1 MADIEIEIDG
11 KKLTA
16 APNAM
21 VIQVADAAGI
31 YIPRFCYHKHLSVAA
46 NCRMCLVEVEK
57 SPKTLPACATPVAP
71 GMKVFTRSPK
81 ALAAQK
87 AVMEFLLINHPL
99 DCPICDQGGECEL
112 QDLSMGFGSAESFF
126 YEGKRSVKDKYI
138 GPLISTE
145 MTRCIQCTRCVR
157 FGAEI
162 AGIRELGATGR
173 GENMEIGTYIT
184 HAMKS
189 EVSGNVI
196 DICPVGALTSK
207 PFRYTAR
214 AWELDQHP
222 TVSPHDCVGSNLYA
236 HARYGTVMRMVPREN
251 VNINETWISDRDRY
265 SYEGLY
271 HADRVK
277 TPLIRK
283 NNHWQ
288 ETDWQTALEYAAN
301 GIQAAVEKNGAA
313 QLGALAAPNSTTE
326 EFYLLQKMLRSLGS
340 DNIDHRLRQS
350 DFSDQDNVGAYP
362 GLGMSFADIEQSD
375 AILLIGSNIQKE
387 QPAFALRLRKAALKG
402 TKVMVVN
409 PCDYAFHFDVAE
421 KHIVAPDEFAQ
432 TLAGIAKHLFPEAK
446 DLATKHEHKMLSD
459 LEEEKHFQA
468 LAEILQAAKNPVVI
482 LGGMALN
489 FANAS
494 VVKQLSMLVAKLA
507 GAQIGV
513 LSAAANSAGAWL
525 AGAVPHRSVACRAVN
540 TTGLTALSML
550 EEPIK
555 AFILLNVEPDHD
567 CGNPVA
573 AENALKQAEFIVA
586 MAAFHNPV
594 LDKFAH
600 VILPVA
606 PFTETAGT
614 FVNAA
619 GDWQSFHGVAS
630 AFEASRPAWKVLRV
644 LGNLFHLE
652 GFDYESSAGV
662 LHDIK
667 VAVDTMQVPPVT
679 ELKVTPKQLASAAKT
694 LIRIGTVPLYST
706 DALVRRAPS
715 LQAAQP
721 ILEGEVAA
729 VRVHHKTGA
738 KLKVAEGDIVTV
750 KQNENSIK
758 LPVLFDDSLAL
769 RCVYIPGGIIETK
782 GLSELFG
789 AVELVRD

>member
-11 KKLTA
+11 RKLTA

-87 AVMEFLLINHPL
+87 SVMEFLLINHPL

-112 QDLSMGFGSAESFF
+112 QDLSLGFGSANS
-126 YEGKRSVKDKYI
+126 YYHEGKRSVKDQDI
-138 GPLISTE
+138 GPLISTD

-162 AGIRELGATGR
+162 AGMRELGATGR

-207 PFRYTAR
+207 PFRFTAR

-222 TVSPHDCVGSNLYA
+222 TISPHDCVGSNLYA
-236 HARYGTVMRMVPREN
+236 HSRYGTVMRMVPREN

-288 ETDWQTALEYAAN
+288 ETDWQTALEYTAN

-313 QLGALAAPNSTTE
+313 QLGALAAPNSTME
-326 EFYLLQKMLRSLGS
+326 EFYLLQKILRSLGS
-340 DNIDHRLRQS
+340 DNVDHRLRQT
-350 DFSDQDNVGAYP
+350 DFSDQDNVGAFP
-362 GLGMSFADIEQSD
+362 GLGMSFADIEESD

-387 QPAFALRLRKAALKG
+387 QPAFALRVRKAALKG
-402 TKVMVVN
+402 AQVMVVN
-409 PCDYAFHFDVAE
+409 PCDYVFHFDLAE
-421 KHIVAPDEFAQ
+421 KHIVAPDEFAK

-446 DLATKHEHKMLSD
+446 ELTTKHEHKMLSD
-459 LEEEKHFQA
+459 VEEEKHFKA
-468 LAEILQAAKNPVVI
+468 LAAILQQAKKPVVI

-489 FANAS
+489 FADAS
-494 VVKQLSMLVAKLA
+494 VVKQLCMLVAKLA

-513 LSAAANSAGAWL
+513 LSPASNSAGAWL
-525 AGAVPHRSVACRAVN
+525 SGAVPHRGVACRAV
-540 TTGLTALSML
+540 TTAGLNALSML
-550 EEPIK
+550 EEPCK
-555 AFILLNVEPDHD
+555 AFIILNVEPDHD

-573 AENALKQAEFIVA
+573 AENALKQAEFVVA
-586 MAAFHNPV
+586 LSVFHNPV
-594 LDKFAH
+594 LEKFAH
-600 VILPVA
+600 VVLPVA

-652 GFDYESSAGV
+652 GFDYDTSEAV
-662 LHDIK
+662 LKDIK
-667 VAVDTMQVPPVT
+667 AAVDTMQVPTVT
-679 ELKVTPKQLASAAKT
+679 ELKVTPKQLESSDKK
-694 LIRIGTVPLYST
+694 LIRIGTIPLYST
-706 DALVRRAPS
+706 DAIVRRAPS

-738 KLKVAEGDIVTV
+738 KLKVAEGDMVTV
-750 KQNENSIK
+750 KQNENAIK
-758 LPVLFDDSLAL
+758 LPVLFDDRLSL
-769 RCVYIPGGIIETK
+769 RSVYIPGGIIETK

-789 AVELVRD
+789 EVEIVRD